1 MRMDRGPWFVAILVE
16 YISQNPFLNKS
27 KRLIK
32 VMHLRNTKAIRWQ
45 MKLVNILPTSAM
57 GQVAGILVA
66 ILVDIISDKTH
77 IQTGVRD

>member
-1 MRMDRGPWFVAILVE
+1 MTNDF
-16 YISQNPFLNKS
+16 
-27 KRLIK
+27 
-32 VMHLRNTKAIRWQ
+32 
-45 MKLVNILPTSAM
+45 VNILPASAK

>member
-1 MRMDRGPWFVAILVE
+1 
-16 YISQNPFLNKS
+16 
-27 KRLIK
+27 
-32 VMHLRNTKAIRWQ
+32 

-66 ILVDIISDKTH
+66 ILVDIIWDKTH